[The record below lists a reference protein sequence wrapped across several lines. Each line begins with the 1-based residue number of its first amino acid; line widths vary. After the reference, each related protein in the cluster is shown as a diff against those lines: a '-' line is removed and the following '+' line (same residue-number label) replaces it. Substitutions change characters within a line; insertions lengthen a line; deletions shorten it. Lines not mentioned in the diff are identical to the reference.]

1 MKKYNI
7 LDFIPTGKIN
17 AISMAELALRLG
29 KDQRTARKLVFEAR
43 RNGAVICST
52 CSNDKSAGYY
62 RPTSVEDVRPY
73 IRLQESRIASAQEA
87 LRSAKSFI
95 EAGR

>member
-7 LDFIPTGKIN
+7 MDFIPIGKIN

-43 RNGAVICST
+43 NNGAVICST
-52 CSNDKSAGYY
+52 CSGDKSAGYY
-62 RPTSVEDVRPY
+62 
-73 IRLQESRIASAQEA
+73 
-87 LRSAKSFI
+87 
-95 EAGR
+95 